1 MVEARDKVQ
10 TDRLKGDQEKTALQK
25 LEVIDLMPG
34 QDPKTGEWTMAG
46 TVESTANG
54 EVVSLL
60 QVPQKREQDVQQG
73 GREEGHLGKDLLQP
87 GGGRRAQ
94 GACAA
99 EDKVLHEK
107 PRRRGMPGHFLRL
120 RRGKEPVLVWII

>member
-1 MVEARDKVQ
+1 MEASDKVQ
-10 TDRLKGDQEKTALQK
+10 TDRVKGDQEKTALQK

-60 QVPQKREQDVQQG
+60 QDVQQG